1 MYDSVFNTPLPL
13 PKKTDL
19 VFIVD
24 RGSWNTELEISN
36 FRPPSPCLFL
46 FVLHVPPPTLPPP
59 STYVRFSE
67 LRGNEKK
74 EVN

>member
-36 FRPPSPCLFL
+36 FRPPAPGLFL

-67 LRGNEKK
+67 LPGNEKK